1 MLYRLKR
8 IEEAQMNSILGI
20 TGSDGTSQTQDQNAK
35 VASTK
40 DLGEDQFLSLLVTQL
55 KNQDPLQPMEN
66 TEFITQLA
74 TFSSLEKLTSIESIL
89 KKSMNLITGPLPE
102 QRSSSTTTGA

>member
-1 MLYRLKR
+1 M
-8 IEEAQMNSILGI
+8 SSI
-20 TGSDGTSQTQDQNAK
+20 TGIMGIDGVSQTQDQK
-35 VASTK
+35 TKGTGTK

-89 KKSMNLITGPLPE
+89 KKSLGSIAGVLPE
-102 QRSSSTTTGA
+102 GASSNSTRA